1 MAQRVAGSKLV
12 SAAVLGTVGVVCIS
26 AIYVPFVADKDL
38 LRGMHEESS
47 PPTSTMLQQEIRKL
61 QQEGILRSDDD
72 DSNIGNIPG
81 TSNTKTVDTP
91 QKKSMW
97 GYFSSK

>member
-1 MAQRVAGSKLV
+1 MAHRVAGSKLV

-38 LRGMHEESS
+38 LRGMHEESA

-81 TSNTKTVDTP
+81 TSNTNTVK
-91 QKKSMW
+91 KKSIW
-97 GYFSSK
+97 GYFK